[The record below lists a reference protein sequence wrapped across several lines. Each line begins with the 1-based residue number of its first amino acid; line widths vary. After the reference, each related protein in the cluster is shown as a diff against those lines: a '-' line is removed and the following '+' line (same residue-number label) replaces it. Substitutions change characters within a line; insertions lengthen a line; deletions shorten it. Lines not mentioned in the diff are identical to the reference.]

1 MMIDRAPFSTIAAQ
15 RAPLLPITYYASK
28 RKALLSLLG
37 CLIFVAIACLFIIDP
52 WVNDP
57 SPQKTRIASFAIII
71 LFGSGVA
78 VSTYMLIWK
87 LRIVTLDETGILIA
101 GHKRWI
107 TWAEITNI
115 DLIHQYIPVFFSA
128 GPREIEWI
136 GIFLKD
142 TRAYYA
148 SWGPI
153 SRRLTAMTERKL
165 GTPILIN
172 CSLLPIEPDTLI
184 AWLNEY
190 RAEYSR

>member
-1 MMIDRAPFSTIAAQ
+1 MIDAAPSSVVEAQ
-15 RAPLLPITYYASK
+15 LAPQVPLTYYASK
-28 RKALLSLLG
+28 RKALLALLG
-37 CLIFVAIACLFIIDP
+37 CLIFVAIACWFIIDP
-52 WVNDP
+52 WAGDP
-57 SPQKTRIASFAIII
+57 SPQKTRIASFAVVI
-71 LFGSGVA
+71 LFGSGFV
-78 VSTYMLIWK
+78 VSAYMLIWK
-87 LRIVTLDETGILIA
+87 LRIVTLDDAGILIA

-107 TWAEITNI
+107 AWAEITNI
-115 DLIHQYIPVFFSA
+115 DLVYQHTSGFFGA
-128 GPREIEWI
+128 GPRETEWI

-142 TRAYYA
+142 TRAYHA

-153 SRRLTAMTERKL
+153 GRRLSAMTERKL